1 MGSPNIGLK
10 QASRLTQIND
20 ADRLNFFAEG
30 LPHLL
35 ASAQGFSKA
44 SESLREGSREADVL
58 TSLAME
64 EAAKILVI
72 LDIVRCPPKRRAQQI
87 GRLLKPFYSHLARL
101 IYAEA
106 AGWNAVDLFE
116 LRRYVDIERRAHYV
130 DGPISEYIFPNSI
143 LHKRESRMYVDIETY
158 EDGKPFW
165 SFPTDTEFH
174 FSASQIPSLQVAEAL
189 GAVGVFSESGLNIVS
204 DVWATKD
211 FCVEEPSFNESPLQ
225 HHEAQRLVR
234 LMLDQLDAVGL
245 VQQHATQGHV
255 ASLLR
260 NWQLP
265 MYDLEFELIKVSL
278 EELEAQRDAAYWS
291 EVGVGWGGY

>member
-10 QASRLTQIND
+10 QASRLTQMSN
-20 ADRLNFFAEG
+20 ADRLQFFAEG

-35 ASAQGFSKA
+35 ASARGFSKA
-44 SESLREGSREADVL
+44 SERLPNGSREAEVL

-64 EAAKILVI
+64 EAAKILII

-106 AGWNAVDLFE
+106 AGWHAVDLFE
-116 LRRYVDIERRAHYV
+116 LRRYVDFERRAHYV
-130 DGPISEYIFPNSI
+130 DGPFSEFIFPNSI

-165 SFPTDTEFH
+165 SVPTDTDFH
-174 FSASQIPSLQVAEAL
+174 FSPSQIPSLQVVEAL
-189 GAVGVFSESGLNIVS
+189 SAVGVFSESALNIVS

-211 FCVEEPSFNESPLQ
+211 FCVEEPYFGQTEPQ
-225 HHEAQRLVR
+225 HHDAQRIIR
-234 LMLDQLDAVGL
+234 LTLDRLEAAGL
-245 VQQHATQGHV
+245 LQDHATPGHQ
-255 ASLLR
+255 AFLLR

-265 MYDLEFELIKVSL
+265 MYDLEFDLIKIPL
-278 EELEAQRDAAYWS
+278 EDLEAERDAAYWS
-291 EVGVGWGGY
+291 EVGGGWGEY

>member
-10 QASRLTQIND
+10 QASRLTQMSN
-20 ADRLNFFAEG
+20 ADLLKFFAEG
-30 LPHLL
+30 LPHLF

-44 SESLREGSREADVL
+44 SERLRKGSREAEVL

-64 EAAKILVI
+64 EAAKILII

-130 DGPISEYIFPNSI
+130 DGPVSEYIFPNSI

-165 SFPTDTEFH
+165 SVPTDTEFH
-174 FSASQIPSLQVAEAL
+174 FSPSQIPSLQVAEAFS
-189 GAVGVFSESGLNIVS
+189 AVGVFSEPGLNIVS
-204 DVWATKD
+204 DVWAAKD
-211 FCVEEPSFNESPLQ
+211 FRVEEPSFNESPLQ

-234 LMLDQLDAVGL
+234 LMLDRLDEVGL
-245 VQQHATQGHV
+245 PQQHVTQGHV
-255 ASLLR
+255 ASLLT

-265 MYDLEFELIKVSL
+265 MYDLDFDLIKISL
-278 EELEAQRDAAYWS
+278 EDLEAERDAAYWS
-291 EVGVGWGGY
+291 EVGVGWSEY